1 MNWSKCSTLK
11 GGKVMKKTVVRLTV
25 WMSTLVF
32 TLSVNGQAQDAGKQ
46 TEQTPVIIFV
56 CEHGAAKS
64 ILSAAIFNK
73 LARERGLNLR
83 AIARGTNPDP
93 EISPK
98 VAAGLRADELAS
110 SEPAPKKISKAD
122 LVGARRVITFC
133 ALPDDY
139 AGSIRVENW
148 DDVLPK
154 IEEYGKA
161 RDKLAEQ
168 IGRLLDELKLKQ

>member
-1 MNWSKCSTLK
+1 
-11 GGKVMKKTVVRLTV
+11 MKKTVIFLTV
-25 WMSTLVF
+25 WMATLVF
-32 TLSVNGQAQDAGKQ
+32 ALSVNGQTQDAGKQ
-46 TEQTPVIIFV
+46 AEQAPVIIFV

-98 VAAGLRADELAS
+98 VAAGLRSDGLAS
-110 SEPAPKKISKAD
+110 SESAPKKISKAD
-122 LVGARRVITFC
+122 LAGARRVITFC

-139 AGSIRVENW
+139 PGSIQVENW
-148 DDVLPK
+148 DPVLPA
-154 IEEYGKA
+154 IEDYGKA
-161 RDKLAEQ
+161 RDKLADR
-168 IGRLLDELKLKQ
+168 IGRLLEELKSKQ

>member
-1 MNWSKCSTLK
+1 
-11 GGKVMKKTVVRLTV
+11 MKKTVIFLTV
-25 WMSTLVF
+25 LTAAFVV
-32 TLSVNGQAQDAGKQ
+32 TLSARGQTQDAGKQ

-83 AIARGTNPDP
+83 AIARGTTPDP

-98 VAAGLRADELAS
+98 VSRGLQSDGMAPSELS
-110 SEPAPKKISKAD
+110 PKKISKAD
-122 LVGARRVITFC
+122 LTNARRVITFC

-139 AGSIRVENW
+139 PGSAPVENW
-148 DDVLPK
+148 DEYLPA
-154 IEEYGKA
+154 IEDYGKA
-161 RDKLAEQ
+161 RDKLTAR
-168 IGRLLDELKLKQ
+168 INSLLEELRPKQ

>member
-1 MNWSKCSTLK
+1 
-11 GGKVMKKTVVRLTV
+11 MKKSVVCLILWVT
-25 WMSTLVF
+25 TLVF
-32 TLSVNGQAQDAGKQ
+32 TFSVNVQSQEAVKQPDQA
-46 TEQTPVIIFV
+46 PVIVFV

-64 ILSAAIFNK
+64 ILSAALFNK
-73 LARERGLNLR
+73 LAGERGLNFR

-98 VAAGLRADELAS
+98 VAAGLKADGVAAS
-110 SEPAPKKISKAD
+110 ESAPKKISQAD
-122 LVGARRVITFC
+122 LTGAKRVITFC

-139 AGSIRVENW
+139 PGSIKVENW
-148 DDVLPK
+148 DKVLPA

-168 IGRLLDELKLKQ
+168 IDRLLEELKSKQ

>member
-1 MNWSKCSTLK
+1 
-11 GGKVMKKTVVRLTV
+11 MKRTSIFLTV
-25 WMSTLVF
+25 WMATLVF
-32 TLSVNGQAQDAGKQ
+32 ALSVNGRTQDPGSQ
-46 TEQTPVIIFV
+46 TEQAPVIIFV

-73 LARERGLNLR
+73 LARDRGLKLR

-98 VAAGLRADELAS
+98 VASGLRADELAP
-110 SEPAPKKISKAD
+110 SEQAPKKISKAD

-139 AGSIRVENW
+139 PGSIQVENW
-148 DDVLPK
+148 DSFLPV
-154 IEEYGKA
+154 IEDYGKA
-161 RDKLAEQ
+161 RDKLAER
-168 IGRLLDELKLKQ
+168 IGRLLEELKSKQ

>member
-1 MNWSKCSTLK
+1 MVSFT
-11 GGKVMKKTVVRLTV
+11 GGKAMKRTSIFLTV
-25 WMSTLVF
+25 WLATLVF
-32 TLSVNGQAQDAGKQ
+32 ALPINGLAQDAVNQ
-46 TEQTPVIIFV
+46 TEQAPVVIFV

-64 ILSAAIFNK
+64 ILSAVIFNK

-98 VAAGLRADELAS
+98 VAAGLRADELTS

-122 LVGARRVITFC
+122 LAGARLVITFC

-139 AGSIRVENW
+139 PGSIKVENW
-148 DDVLPK
+148 DPVLPA
-154 IEEYGKA
+154 IEDYGKA
-161 RDKLAEQ
+161 RDKLAER
-168 IGRLLDELKLKQ
+168 IGRLLEELKPKQ

>member
-1 MNWSKCSTLK
+1 
-11 GGKVMKKTVVRLTV
+11 MKKMVVCLTV
-25 WMSTLVF
+25 WMATLLF
-32 TLSVNGQAQDAGKQ
+32 TISVNGQAQDAEKQ
-46 TEQTPVIIFV
+46 TEQTPVVIFV

-64 ILSAAIFNK
+64 ILSAALFNK

-98 VAAGLRADELAS
+98 VAGGLQADGLAA

-122 LVGARRVITFC
+122 LISAKRVITFC

-139 AGSIRVENW
+139 PGSIQVENW
-148 DDVLPK
+148 DEVLPA
-154 IEEYGKA
+154 IEDYGKA
-161 RDKLAEQ
+161 RDKLTER
-168 IGRLLDELKLKQ
+168 INRLLEELKSKQ

>member
-1 MNWSKCSTLK
+1 
-11 GGKVMKKTVVRLTV
+11 MKRTSIFLTV
-25 WMSTLVF
+25 WLATLVF
-32 TLSVNGQAQDAGKQ
+32 ALSINGLAQDAGNQ
-46 TEQTPVIIFV
+46 TEQAPVVIFV

-98 VAAGLRADELAS
+98 VAAGLRADELAF
-110 SEPAPKKISKAD
+110 SEPAPKKISKVD
-122 LVGARRVITFC
+122 LAGASRVITFC

-139 AGSIRVENW
+139 PGSIKVENW
-148 DDVLPK
+148 DPVLPA
-154 IEEYGKA
+154 IEDYGKA
-161 RDKLAEQ
+161 RDKLTER
-168 IGRLLDELKLKQ
+168 IGRLLEELKPKQ

>member
-1 MNWSKCSTLK
+1 
-11 GGKVMKKTVVRLTV
+11 MKKSAVRLTL
-25 WMSTLVF
+25 WMATLLF
-32 TLSVNGQAQDAGKQ
+32 TLTVNGQAQDAGKQ
-46 TEQTPVIIFV
+46 TEQTPVVIFV

-122 LVGARRVITFC
+122 LAGASRVITFC
-133 ALPDDY
+133 VLPDDY
-139 AGSIRVENW
+139 PGSIKVENW
-148 DDVLPK
+148 DPVLPA

-161 RDKLAEQ
+161 RDKLTER
-168 IGRLLDELKLKQ
+168 IGRLLEELKPKQ

>member
-1 MNWSKCSTLK
+1 
-11 GGKVMKKTVVRLTV
+11 MKRTIIFLTV
-25 WMSTLVF
+25 WLATLMFAV
-32 TLSVNGQAQDAGKQ
+32 SIYGQTQDAGNK
-46 TEQTPVIIFV
+46 TEQASVIIFV

-73 LARERGLNLR
+73 LAGERGLKIR

-98 VAAGLRADELAS
+98 VAAGLQSDRLAS
-110 SEPAPKKISKAD
+110 SESAPKKISKAD

-139 AGSIRVENW
+139 PGSIQVENW
-148 DDVLPK
+148 DEFLPA
-154 IEEYGKA
+154 IEDYGRA
-161 RDKLAEQ
+161 RDKLSGR
-168 IGRLLDELKLKQ
+168 IGLLLEELKSKQ

>member
-1 MNWSKCSTLK
+1 MVKST
-11 GGKVMKKTVVRLTV
+11 GGKAMKRTSIFLTV
-25 WMSTLVF
+25 WLATLVF
-32 TLSVNGQAQDAGKQ
+32 ALSINGLAQDAGNQ
-46 TEQTPVIIFV
+46 TEQAPVVIFV

-98 VAAGLRADELAS
+98 VAAGLMADELTS

-122 LVGARRVITFC
+122 LAGARRVITFC

-139 AGSIRVENW
+139 PGGIKVENW
-148 DDVLPK
+148 DTVLPA
-154 IEEYGKA
+154 IEDYGKA
-161 RDKLAEQ
+161 RDKLAER
-168 IGRLLDELKLKQ
+168 IGLLLEELKPKQ

>member
-1 MNWSKCSTLK
+1 MATLVIALCLN
-11 GGKVMKKTVVRLTV
+11 GQTQDVGKKT
-25 WMSTLVF
+25 
-32 TLSVNGQAQDAGKQ
+32 
-46 TEQTPVIIFV
+46 EQPPVIIFV

-73 LARERGLNLR
+73 MAEERGLNIR

-98 VAAGLRADELAS
+98 VAAGLQADGLAS
-110 SEPAPKKISKAD
+110 SESAPKKISKAD

-139 AGSIRVENW
+139 PGIIQIENW
-148 DDVLPK
+148 DDVLPA
-154 IEEYGKA
+154 IEDYGKA
-161 RDKLAEQ
+161 RDKLAER
-168 IGRLLDELKLKQ
+168 IGRLLEELKSKP

>member
-1 MNWSKCSTLK
+1 
-11 GGKVMKKTVVRLTV
+11 MKRTSIFLTV
-25 WMSTLVF
+25 WLATLVF
-32 TLSVNGQAQDAGKQ
+32 AHPINGLAQDAGNQ
-46 TEQTPVIIFV
+46 TEQAPVVIFV

-93 EISPK
+93 EISQK
-98 VAAGLRADELAS
+98 VAAGLQADGLVA

-122 LVGARRVITFC
+122 LDGVRRVITFC

-139 AGSIRVENW
+139 PGDIQVENW
-148 DDVLPK
+148 DSFLPA
-154 IEEYGKA
+154 IEDYGKA
-161 RDKLAEQ
+161 RDKLTER
-168 IGRLLDELKLKQ
+168 ISRLLEDLKSKQ